1 MQRGGN
7 MQKGKTNALQQIKCV
22 CYAHVCASLPS
33 PPPHLLQPPLPAPP
47 LSLSLTPYSRLVRPL
62 KIDSG
67 RLLSLLRSRWR
78 YLRRTRETEGGT
90 STAGDSRVSM
100 AACTCHPASG

>member
-1 MQRGGN
+1 MLRGGN

-47 LSLSLTPYSRLVRPL
+47 LSLPLTPYLRLVRPL

-67 RLLSLLRSRWR
+67 TLLSLLSSTTMLSRLVR
-78 YLRRTRETEGGT
+78 PLKI
-90 STAGDSRVSM
+90 VSGKLL
-100 AACTCHPASG
+100 S